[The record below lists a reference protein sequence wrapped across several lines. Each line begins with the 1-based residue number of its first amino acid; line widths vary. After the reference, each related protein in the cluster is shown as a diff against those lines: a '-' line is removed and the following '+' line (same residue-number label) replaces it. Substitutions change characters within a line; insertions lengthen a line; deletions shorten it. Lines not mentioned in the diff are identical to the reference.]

1 MFIKCYICISTSCS
15 SSINLSTPG
24 KDDISKRLGGFFP
37 SRQQNKI
44 HHLLSLQRSVPLENT
59 PGVAVGITTNLFDSI
74 GKPRVLLS
82 LSSSTKKL
90 NGVAAAAAAA
100 AALTAFRFRLLPLFR
115 LIFIFSKKSIAT
127 ARYII
132 Y

>member
-1 MFIKCYICISTSCS
+1 MLHSVRISTSCS

-82 LSSSTKKL
+82 LSSSNKKL
-90 NGVAAAAAAA
+90 NGVAAAAAAAAA